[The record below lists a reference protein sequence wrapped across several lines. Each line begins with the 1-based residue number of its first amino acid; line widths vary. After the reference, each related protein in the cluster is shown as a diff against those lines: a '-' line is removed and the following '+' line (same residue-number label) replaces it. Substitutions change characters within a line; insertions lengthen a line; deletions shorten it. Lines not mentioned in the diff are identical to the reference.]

1 MYEYELVKSG
11 VKLLRDCFNMK
22 PGDEVVLTGDTMSD
36 PQVMEATA
44 QAVYLLGGKPVVF
57 VMAAPRGV
65 GKAGDIDM
73 PIETLSGA
81 LSGCDI
87 WIEYNYQWLLY
98 STAFDRAIE
107 NNKKMKYMCLVG
119 MNPDLMIR
127 NIGRVNNI
135 ALGKFLDKAEE
146 ITKAADHVRI
156 TTPAGCDIEFNHQPG
171 RDFYTSNGM
180 VGDGEWKMMA
190 GQISWSPIFDSINGT
205 IVFDGSINPPIGLLR
220 DPIKLTVEKGYVKKI
235 EGGNEARQLEDW
247 IKGFNDPDMYR
258 VAHLSYGFGPG
269 AKLTGDVVEDER
281 VWGSTEWG
289 LGNVGP
295 QLVSD
300 LPAGLDAAS
309 HTDGIC
315 MNSTVWLDGVLFL
328 EEGVVVGPTED
339 VVALAEEAKKLEY

>member
-1 MYEYELVKSG
+1 MCS
-11 VKLLRDCFNMK
+11 
-22 PGDEVVLTGDTMSD
+22 SD
-36 PQVMEATA
+36 
-44 QAVYLLGGKPVVF
+44 L
-57 VMAAPRGV
+57 
-65 GKAGDIDM
+65 
-73 PIETLSGA
+73 
-81 LSGCDI
+81 
-87 WIEYNYQWLLY
+87 
-98 STAFDRAIE
+98 
-107 NNKKMKYMCLVG
+107 
-119 MNPDLMIR
+119 
-127 NIGRVNNI
+127 
-135 ALGKFLDKAEE
+135 
-146 ITKAADHVRI
+146 TKAADHVRI

-180 VGDGEWKMMA
+180 VGDGEWKMME
-190 GQISWSPIFDSINGT
+190 GQISWSPIFDSINGI
-205 IVFDGSINPPIGLLR
+205 IVFDGSINPPIVLLR
-220 DPIKLTVEKGYVKKI
+220 DPIILTFEKGYVKKI
-235 EGGNEARQLEDW
+235 EVGNEARQLEDW
-247 IKGFNDPDMYR
+247 IKDFNDPDMYR

-328 EEGVVVGPTED
+328 EDGVVVGPTEE

>member
-107 NNKKMKYMCLVG
+107 NNKKMKYMNLVG

-146 ITKAADHVRI
+146 ITK
-156 TTPAGCDIEFNHQPG
+156 
-171 RDFYTSNGM
+171 
-180 VGDGEWKMMA
+180 
-190 GQISWSPIFDSINGT
+190 
-205 IVFDGSINPPIGLLR
+205 
-220 DPIKLTVEKGYVKKI
+220 
-235 EGGNEARQLEDW
+235 
-247 IKGFNDPDMYR
+247 
-258 VAHLSYGFGPG
+258 
-269 AKLTGDVVEDER
+269 
-281 VWGSTEWG
+281 
-289 LGNVGP
+289 
-295 QLVSD
+295 
-300 LPAGLDAAS
+300 
-309 HTDGIC
+309 
-315 MNSTVWLDGVLFL
+315 
-328 EEGVVVGPTED
+328 
-339 VVALAEEAKKLEY
+339 